1 MSRGNASERE
11 VSMTEAAEM
20 LAMTQ
25 QGVGKWADQAPP
37 ELVKLKRGRKFLIW
51 PGFMVW
57 YRQRLQTSREKPT
70 DFEEARARKMA
81 ADAEL
86 AELELAKTRGEQI
99 ELSEVRKT
107 WERAASRIRAQLL
120 AAPGRYSP
128 RVVGIDSLPAAQR
141 ALDAIVRDV
150 LTELKDD
157 GHGIS

>member
-1 MSRGNASERE
+1 MSRMLSQKA
-11 VSMTEAAEM
+11 AAEELGLTARQVHNLTEKGM
-20 LAMTQ
+20 PRTVENGKPLYPFPEAMKWYIAFKVSSELAS
-25 QGVGKWADQAPP
+25 AEP
-37 ELVKLKRGRKFLIW
+37 L
-51 PGFMVW
+51 
-57 YRQRLQTSREKPT
+57 
-70 DFEEARARKMA
+70 DFEKAKARKMA

-86 AELELAKTRGEQI
+86 AHLELAKTRGEQI

-128 RVVGIDSLPAAQR
+128 RVVGLDSLPAAQR